1 MGRAGAPGPSTAQ
14 APKGKGFPCSAGPW
28 RVHCPMHPARSAVAP
43 GALEIGHGPCPS
55 SLGQW
60 SHSSRSDRRAHCPQM
75 AAQGL
80 SQPIPASVGAS
91 SHSVGELQGSG
102 QSQDFLSAQKANHHP
117 RLRLSNSL
125 PGTNRSEVSR
135 AAAGPGRRGSGAG
148 QTGSAPGDPDMTW
161 RLLPRV
167 SISDLTLR
175 PAGQAGPV
183 TRLGEGDESYTRE
196 AWGMAPPASSTH
208 PQSRRSSPLVC
219 PRSLPPGRRKTDGRQ
234 TDVQRRQRRRSPSSF
249 HLTQCLTSPLRGR
262 LGTAS
267 GWPVTAT
274 STAPKPA
281 RTAI

>member
-125 PGTNRSEVSR
+125 FP
-135 AAAGPGRRGSGAG
+135 
-148 QTGSAPGDPDMTW
+148 W
-161 RLLPRV
+161 
-167 SISDLTLR
+167 
-175 PAGQAGPV
+175 
-183 TRLGEGDESYTRE
+183 
-196 AWGMAPPASSTH
+196 
-208 PQSRRSSPLVC
+208 
-219 PRSLPPGRRKTDGRQ
+219 
-234 TDVQRRQRRRSPSSF
+234 RRQPARGPLSPPLS
-249 HLTQCLTSPLRGR
+249 LRGR
-262 LGTAS
+262 NSPPRLPVSVLTKWRGQPRTGTK
-267 GWPVTAT
+267 TDT
-274 STAPKPA
+274 HRLLKD
-281 RTAI
+281 R